1 MLKVT
6 VKGNYK
12 GTEKF
17 LKKLQNGTYEDK
29 LDEYGKLGV
38 EALAKYTPK
47 DTGLTASSWSYIIE
61 RKKEQAT
68 ITWTNSNIQGGYAN
82 IALLLQY
89 GHATRNHGYVQGRDY
104 INPAMKPVFEQ
115 IEQDA
120 WEEVTKG

>member
-6 VKGNYK
+6 VKGNLK

-29 LDEYGKLGV
+29 LDYYGKLGV
-38 EALAKYTPK
+38 NALSKYTPK
-47 DTGLTASSWSYIIE
+47 DTGLTSRSWSYEIK
-61 RKKEQAT
+61 RKKGQAT
-68 ITWTNSNIQGGYAN
+68 IIWTNSNIQGGYAN

-104 INPAMKPVFEQ
+104 INPAMKPVFET
-115 IEQDA
+115 IEKDA
-120 WEEVTKG
+120 WDEVTKE